1 MRVGSRTR
9 GLTPQLR
16 RQQVLPPPQ
25 ATKAVGTKQVGTKK
39 VGTIKAKEGTKSTM
53 SSSDKPGFSFPN
65 PFAALF
71 SGGNKEEQR
80 EEKKQEVWFCVTCL
94 HGF

>member
-1 MRVGSRTR
+1 
-9 GLTPQLR
+9 
-16 RQQVLPPPQ
+16 
-25 ATKAVGTKQVGTKK
+25 
-39 VGTIKAKEGTKSTM
+39 M